1 MSGTSWEEARLMI
14 MDKLEKHSAD
24 IGTISRSVN
33 DLEISFTKSMTEL
46 QTKMMLM
53 SVIGTSVVG
62 TIVTI
67 VVSKVIK

>member
-67 VVSKVIK
+67 VVSKVVK

>member
-53 SVIGTSVVG
+53 SAIGTSVVG

-67 VVSKVIK
+67 VVSKVVK

>member
-14 MDKLEKHSAD
+14 MDKLEKHSVD